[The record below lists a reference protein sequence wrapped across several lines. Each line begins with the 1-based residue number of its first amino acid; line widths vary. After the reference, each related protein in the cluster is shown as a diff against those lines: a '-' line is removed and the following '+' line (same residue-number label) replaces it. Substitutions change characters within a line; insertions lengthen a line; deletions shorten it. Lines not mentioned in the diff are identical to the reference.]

1 MIIVQGSAVRNRGTA
16 VFTYGCRPA
25 GTKDKAD
32 VALITKCSN
41 MCLCV
46 CFEDVLACMIKT
58 VNLNRKN
65 LTKKKRRTSYKSMQV
80 RETT

>member
-1 MIIVQGSAVRNRGTA
+1 M
-16 VFTYGCRPA
+16 
-25 GTKDKAD
+25 
-32 VALITKCSN
+32 
-41 MCLCV
+41 CV

-80 RETT
+80 SETT

>member
-1 MIIVQGSAVRNRGTA
+1 MQASRHQRQGRCGLDHK
-16 VFTYGCRPA
+16 VF
-25 GTKDKAD
+25 KH
-32 VALITKCSN
+32 VLV
-41 MCLCV
+41 CLCV